1 MFDTEALESAM
12 IAELGLGKSPSTNNN
27 LRLIQIA
34 APKLKN
40 TLLRIAN
47 RYMELQRQ
55 FREEEITR
63 PAANK
68 IIRELYIP
76 ELLKDLPDEAF
87 NPVKDSDN
95 LNPFVTLTQD
105 KSELERFKP
114 TKEKLAQE
122 IRTKGQVLAFAP
134 VLPLCKP
141 YLLKE
146 KLNARGIK
154 NISFEG
160 YVVLEKQ
167 LVVGVSIDELN
178 RKVNAYK
185 DLLDGF
191 DEIRKLGKEAK
202 KIADKKDA
210 GKYFAAIQNL
220 RSVTL
225 GIVTQ
230 LNSNAALTDL
240 SAKLKS
246 VKVVPTKPDSYENTI
261 QTVWDIAKVIK
272 ELLDEFDG
280 AVTMESLH
288 ASLIKS
294 SSKILGKKLVS
305 VGKPHTALGAE
316 WLWLITE
323 KELGYITSS
332 SLGGHCAITKW
343 GLAFS
348 AS

>member
-178 RKVNAYK
+178 RK
-185 DLLDGF
+185 
-191 DEIRKLGKEAK
+191 E
-202 KIADKKDA
+202 DA